1 MTDKQIIDICPYQ
14 GECSVSGCKRN
25 DDGCFVRQLFEE
37 RNRAE
42 NRIVELNKSI
52 QAKEQ
57 EYEKLRQYHNKC
69 CEEFEKE
76 KKEWLEKYNQ
86 VSRDFYS
93 GKYCNAEKCQQLDQL
108 KAENDELKE
117 ELNKKYSVSGFNVIF
132 MKEHIHE
139 LQDQV
144 LELTEI
150 IKKQNGEYDKLRQ
163 SYEHTSNSLHCFIK
177 KGSELRY
184 ANIAMKN
191 KYRKEVNKQR
201 ESIERFKTFLNELKE
216 LLNHCSKQD
225 ICTTCDYSEEC
236 NLGDEEIP
244 TYDICKFLL
253 NKINQHQ

>member
-1 MTDKQIIDICPYQ
+1 MTDKQIIDVCPYQ
-14 GECSVSGCKRN
+14 GECSISGCKRN

-57 EYEKLRQYHNKC
+57 ECEELRQYHNKC

-108 KAENDELKE
+108 KAENDELKFQ
-117 ELNKKYSVSGFNVIF
+117 NKRLDEVATYWHKSIF
-132 MKEHIHE
+132 KVERNE
-139 LQDQV
+139 RKLKQT
-144 LELTEI
+144 LTELGTI
-150 IKKQNGEYDKLRQ
+150 L
-163 SYEHTSNSLHCFIK
+163 THC
-177 KGSELRY
+177 
-184 ANIAMKN
+184 M
-191 KYRKEVNKQR
+191 Q
-201 ESIERFKTFLNELKE
+201 
-216 LLNHCSKQD
+216 QD

>member
-1 MTDKQIIDICPYQ
+1 MINKQIIDVCPYQ

-57 EYEKLRQYHNKC
+57 DCEKLRQYHNKC

-108 KAENDELKE
+108 KAENKDLQEQIRKHNDDMFKNPPEKRFYCKGCTLPYISKKLKQTLVE
-117 ELNKKYSVSGFNVIF
+117 IKEIVSSTLDCGEWIGQGDNKMEAILQKISEVLN
-132 MKEHIHE
+132 E
-139 LQDQV
+139 
-144 LELTEI
+144 
-150 IKKQNGEYDKLRQ
+150 KQN
-163 SYEHTSNSLHCFIK
+163 
-177 KGSELRY
+177 
-184 ANIAMKN
+184 
-191 KYRKEVNKQR
+191 
-201 ESIERFKTFLNELKE
+201 
-216 LLNHCSKQD
+216 
-225 ICTTCDYSEEC
+225 
-236 NLGDEEIP
+236 
-244 TYDICKFLL
+244 
-253 NKINQHQ
+253 

>member
-1 MTDKQIIDICPYQ
+1 MINKQIIDVCPYQ

-108 KAENDELKE
+108 KAENEELRESVSELIEMKE
-117 ELNKKYSVSGFNVIF
+117 EDINRINNAIKLK
-132 MKEHIHE
+132 
-139 LQDQV
+139 QT
-144 LELTEI
+144 LTEI
-150 IKKQNGEYDKLRQ
+150 KE
-163 SYEHTSNSLHCFIK
+163 
-177 KGSELRY
+177 
-184 ANIAMKN
+184 IA
-191 KYRKEVNKQR
+191 YL
-201 ESIERFKTFLNELKE
+201 F
-216 LLNHCSKQD
+216 
-225 ICTTCDYSEEC
+225 
-236 NLGDEEIP
+236 
-244 TYDICKFLL
+244 
-253 NKINQHQ
+253 